1 MNRSAKENLVV
12 PITSAFQMQ
21 VREPY
26 LIFRMDKKSN
36 GNSNNNKKSNDDKHD
51 NQKIRGIWFHD
62 SEERSAISST
72 LDRIVKTV
80 ATYIDDEDD
89 NKVDNN
95 NVAKRMSSSE
105 ATATL
110 LSALNIDRGETAA
123 TNNNNEEQSNG
134 QDQQG
139 EKELLHNIELD
150 KKSLQLS
157 LMSLLQD
164 ERFIDLIHAQY
175 IKVVRARKK

>member
-36 GNSNNNKKSNDDKHD
+36 GNSNNDKKSNDDKNA

-62 SEERSAISST
+62 SEERTAISST

-89 NKVDNN
+89 IKVDNN

-110 LSALNIDRGETAA
+110 LSALNINRGETA
-123 TNNNNEEQSNG
+123 TKNNNDDQSNG

-157 LMSLLQD
+157 LMALLQD

-175 IKVVRARKK
+175 VKVVRARKK